1 MTRPSPEL
9 RSDVDLLRRWI
20 VARVKLT
27 LRTPRAVVFTFAMPL
42 LLLVLF
48 SALNMN
54 TRVAAAGDIAGKVNF
69 AQFYTPS
76 IGIFG
81 LMTACYTAMI
91 LGLSNARESGLLKRV
106 RATPLPMP
114 IYLTAWLTGG
124 VLTGIAAVVLM
135 FIVAIPAFGVHIY
148 AHTLL
153 PAIVTLVV
161 GAVALASLGL
171 AVGSLAKSADQAMPI
186 AQLTMLPLSFISGV
200 FYPVAGAPTWLIDI
214 AKVFPLYHLIN
225 AFDAC
230 FVPQNTG
237 SGWNGTDLL
246 VLAIWGLVGIRVA
259 ARRFAREGGGG
270 RLAMASQ

>member
-1 MTRPSPEL
+1 MTRTDL
-9 RSDVDLLRRWI
+9 DLLRRWV

-48 SALNMN
+48 NSLN
-54 TRVAAAGDIAGKVNF
+54 TGTTVAAVGNAGGKVNF

-91 LGLSNARESGLLKRV
+91 LGLSNARDSGLLKRV

-114 IYLTAWLTGG
+114 IYLTAWLAGG
-124 VLTGIAAVVLM
+124 VLTGIAAVILM
-135 FIVAIPAFGVHIY
+135 FIVAIPAFGVHLY
-148 AHTLL
+148 ARTL
-153 PAIVTLVV
+153 PAAAVTLVV

-171 AVGSLAKSADQAMPI
+171 AVASLVKSAEQAMPI

-200 FYPVAGAPTWLIDI
+200 FYPLAGAPTWLIDI
-214 AKVFPLYHLIN
+214 AKVFPLYHLVR

-230 FVPQNTG
+230 FVPQTTG
-237 SGWNGTDLL
+237 SGWSGTDLL
-246 VLAIWGLVGIRVA
+246 VLVVWGAVGIRIA
-259 ARRFAREGGGG
+259 GRRFAREGGGG
-270 RLAMASQ
+270 RLAVASN

>member
-1 MTRPSPEL
+1 MTRV
-9 RSDVDLLRRWI
+9 DFDLLRRWI
-20 VARVKLT
+20 TARVKMT

-48 SALNMN
+48 NSLNVG
-54 TRVAAAGDIAGKVNF
+54 TRVAAAGDIAGQVNF

-91 LGLSNARESGLLKRV
+91 VGLSSARDSGLLKRV
-106 RATPLPMP
+106 RSTPLPMP
-114 IYLTAWLTGG
+114 IYLASWLVGA

-135 FIVAIPAFGVHIY
+135 FVVAVPAFGVHINT
-148 AHTLL
+148 HTL
-153 PAIVTLVV
+153 PAAIVTLIV
-161 GAVALASLGL
+161 GAIALASLGL

-186 AQLTMLPLSFISGV
+186 AQLTMLPLSFISGI
-200 FYPVAGAPTWLIDI
+200 FYPLAGAPTWLIDV
-214 AKVFPLYHLIN
+214 AKVFPLYHLVN

-230 FVPQNTG
+230 VVPQNTG
-237 SGWNGTDLL
+237 SGWSGTDLL
-246 VLAIWGLVGIRVA
+246 VLAIWGAVGVRVA

-270 RLAMASQ
+270 RLAMAPN